1 MRKTEILTDATIRNA
16 KPDKGKFV
24 KRLLDG
30 AGLYLQ
36 ATKSTTGVNRN
47 WIFRYELDGERH
59 DMGLGPLHTVGLS
72 EARRRASELR
82 LQILDGIDPMQERA
96 DLKAE
101 RLARKAERIKATTFK
116 ECAEQ
121 YYKKH
126 HTTWTNEKHR
136 KQWVST
142 MRDYVFPVIGNLNV
156 ADIET
161 RHIEKVLDPIWS
173 KIPET
178 ASRVQKRIEHVMNYA
193 IAGKLTKNGDNPA
206 RREFIKAR
214 LGKLQKDV
222 EHHAALPFLKAPT
235 FMATLRDRDSVSA
248 RALEFTILTAAR
260 TGETIGAQRDEIDL
274 KRRLWTIPAERMK
287 TGREHRVPLCDRAV
301 EIIKGVPRRGAFV
314 FASVSKKPLSNMAML
329 ELLRGMSPGHTVH
342 GFRSTFRDWAA
353 ERTNYSEFVIEMALA
368 HAVGDEVVKAYKRTD
383 LFERRVRLMKQWGDF
398 LAKPRPAAETVDLQ
412 AERQRREAANA

>member
-1 MRKTEILTDATIRNA
+1 MRRTEILTDAEVRNA

-36 ATKSTTGVNRN
+36 ATKSAIGVNRN

-59 DMGLGPLHTVGLS
+59 DMGLGPCIVGLS

-126 HTTWTNEKHR
+126 HTTSTNEKHR
-136 KQWVST
+136 KQWLST
-142 MRDYVFPVIGNLNV
+142 IGDYVFPVIGNLNV
-156 ADIET
+156 SDIET

-178 ASRVQKRIEHVMNYA
+178 ASRVQKRVEHVMNYA
-193 IAGKLTKNGDNPA
+193 IAGKL
-206 RREFIKAR
+206 RRTVTIRRVANLSR
-214 LGKLQKDV
+214 LG
-222 EHHAALPFLKAPT
+222 
-235 FMATLRDRDSVSA
+235 SA
-248 RALEFTILTAAR
+248 N
-260 TGETIGAQRDEIDL
+260 
-274 KRRLWTIPAERMK
+274 
-287 TGREHRVPLCDRAV
+287 C
-301 EIIKGVPRRGAFV
+301 
-314 FASVSKKPLSNMAML
+314 
-329 ELLRGMSPGHTVH
+329 
-342 GFRSTFRDWAA
+342 
-353 ERTNYSEFVIEMALA
+353 
-368 HAVGDEVVKAYKRTD
+368 KRT
-383 LFERRVRLMKQWGDF
+383 LSIMLPCPST
-398 LAKPRPAAETVDLQ
+398 KPPLLWPSSSL
-412 AERQRREAANA
+412 